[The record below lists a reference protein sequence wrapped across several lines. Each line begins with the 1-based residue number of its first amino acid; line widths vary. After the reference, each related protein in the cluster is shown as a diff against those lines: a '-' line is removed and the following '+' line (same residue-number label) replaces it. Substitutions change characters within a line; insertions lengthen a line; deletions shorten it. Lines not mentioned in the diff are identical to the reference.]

1 VTIAIEPIYD
11 KKVECLICKDT
22 FLSKKVRSRFVKV
35 TKYDTDFSPVYES
48 VEANPLL
55 YHIHVC
61 PSCGFSFSDDF
72 SRYFPAGSIEA
83 IQKEVTS
90 KWVQHD
96 FSSKRTINQAI
107 QTYKLAIYSGIL
119 KKEKHIVL
127 AGIYMR
133 TAWLYRSAGN
143 VEQEQRFMKV
153 SVQEYEESYIE
164 DDFRGTQMSEIKLLY
179 LIGEL
184 STRIKDGTKA
194 VQYFSKVIERQKQ
207 SAEPRI
213 IEMARERW
221 HEIREKNNLINK

>member
-1 VTIAIEPIYD
+1 MNIAIEPIYD
-11 KKVECLICKDT
+11 KKIECLVCKT
-22 FLSKKVRSRFVKV
+22 VFFSKKVRSRFVKV

-48 VEANPLL
+48 DEANPLL

-72 SRYFPAGSIEA
+72 SRYFPPGAIET
-83 IQKEVTS
+83 IQKEVTCR
-90 KWVQHD
+90 WIPRN
-96 FSSKRTINQAI
+96 FSSKRTIQQAL

-133 TAWLYRSAGN
+133 IAWIYRSTGTA
-143 VEQEQRFMKV
+143 EQEQRFMKL
-153 SVQEYEESYIE
+153 SVHEYEESYIE
-164 DDFRGTQMSEIKLLY
+164 DDFRGTQMSEVKLLY

-184 STRIKDGTKA
+184 STRIHDVTKA

-207 SAEPRI
+207 SVEPRI

-221 HEIREKNNLINK
+221 HEIREKKLLDR